1 MRREKTE
8 RDHAVTLDPAR
19 GFGARPRFSR
29 VRVGLALGAMLSSL
43 CAECERRPPVVAGP
57 SSGAQGSTDSGAARA
72 GEAANAQGPRDDERF
87 CGLRIE
93 TSGEVGPVAS
103 IDDGAAR
110 AWAPTGLRIT
120 ATSRRLGDAIE
131 TVGVVRNESHE
142 PRPWVYLTGGE
153 PPSTNP
159 MQSQLVGQALVP
171 SPPRPRMEVYP
182 APMQRVLQPG
192 GEVRYRL
199 RRCQAD
205 YVGAFSRPLTVSW
218 SVEAWGAHRVTG
230 QHVVD

>member
-1 MRREKTE
+1 MGRKKTE
-8 RDHAVTLDPAR
+8 RDRAVMLDPAR
-19 GFGARPRFSR
+19 VFDAQPRRAR
-29 VRVGLALGAMLSSL
+29 VLVGLAAGLVLSSL
-43 CAECERRPPVVAGP
+43 CAKCERRLPVVAGP
-57 SSGAQGSTDSGAARA
+57 SSGAQGSTDSGVTRA
-72 GEAANAQGPRDDERF
+72 GEPANAQGPGGDERF
-87 CGLRIE
+87 CGLRVE
-93 TSGEVGPVAS
+93 TSGEVGSVAS

-120 ATSRRLGDAIE
+120 ASSRRLGDAIE
-131 TVGVVRNESHE
+131 TVGVVRNESNE

-192 GEVRYRL
+192 SEVRYRL
-199 RRCQAD
+199 RRCQSD
-205 YVGAFSRPLTVSW
+205 YVGAFSRPLTISW

-230 QHVVD
+230 QHVVE